1 MKKLIFIILLSFNY
15 WCFAQEN
22 HQIINSD
29 IHSKITQA
37 YSINNYDLV
46 VKLYESYFPQID
58 FNNEETSYYYIS
70 SKINAHYVDKLYF
83 NIGYSVSN
91 S

>member
-1 MKKLIFIILLSFNY
+1 MLLSFNQL
-15 WCFAQEN
+15 CFSQEN

-29 IHSKITQA
+29 IHSKIKQA

-58 FNNEETSYYYIS
+58 FNNE
-70 SKINAHYVDKLYF
+70 KIKNFKLHLQ
-83 NIGYSVSN
+83 N
-91 S
+91 